1 VINVNTD
8 RFVNEELGIST
19 LPEKTAH
26 RLVTRSVGLPA
37 AADPRIVQAAMRD
50 ADSRLLD

>member
-8 RFVNEELGIST
+8 RFENEELGIST

-26 RLVTRSVGLPA
+26 RLVTRSVPA